1 MKACRHSRTCKCP
14 SDVETPEYVG
24 GQPFPCDLWGK
35 APLRGDLVTA
45 VEGFLMHKA
54 VSGLPWNPG
63 ELVDDLIAKGLV
75 PNEENN

>member
-1 MKACRHSRTCKCP
+1 
-14 SDVETPEYVG
+14 
-24 GQPFPCDLWGK
+24 
-35 APLRGDLVTA
+35 
-45 VEGFLMHKA
+45 MHKA